1 MKVSNI
7 GIISKKIEKVNE
19 QFPVQ
24 DMLLQTG
31 QLIQYGSGVYGY
43 GHIPFLVKRK
53 IGQVISDTLK
63 KYGCAEVSLPL
74 LQPEQMWLDSG
85 RFQKYMDEKVLFRVL
100 TKDANYCLA
109 PTAEEAVVLFAKD
122 KLKSYKQL
130 PVTYFQIGEK
140 FRNELRSRGFLLR
153 GKSFEM
159 MDAYSFGRDFKDLE
173 VEYENIKK
181 AYAEIFNI
189 LGLNVQPVGADS
201 GAIGGSKS
209 EEFMCLSEIGEDNIL
224 FDAKSGRA
232 FNSELLDREDASEYL
247 LNTYG
252 IENLSDL
259 SSKKAVELG
268 HVFQIG
274 DKYSES
280 MGIKYIDADGVEKN
294 YQMGCYG
301 IGVSRTL
308 AMVYENSAR
317 KGDKA
322 FNGIVLPKNLSPY
335 LIYLVPKTDDKAL
348 YAEAERI
355 YQELLAQG
363 VSVLFDDRDGLSIGA
378 KAKDSTVVGTP
389 YVAILGNSLKNGV
402 IELEDNATGQKESV
416 QVQEFVSYVSNLNKD

>member
-100 TKDANYCLA
+100 TKDSNYCLA

-140 FRNELRSRGFLLR
+140 FRNELR
-153 GKSFEM
+153 
-159 MDAYSFGRDFKDLE
+159 
-173 VEYENIKK
+173 
-181 AYAEIFNI
+181 
-189 LGLNVQPVGADS
+189 
-201 GAIGGSKS
+201 
-209 EEFMCLSEIGEDNIL
+209 C
-224 FDAKSGRA
+224 
-232 FNSELLDREDASEYL
+232 
-247 LNTYG
+247 T
-252 IENLSDL
+252 
-259 SSKKAVELG
+259 
-268 HVFQIG
+268 
-274 DKYSES
+274 
-280 MGIKYIDADGVEKN
+280 
-294 YQMGCYG
+294 
-301 IGVSRTL
+301 
-308 AMVYENSAR
+308 
-317 KGDKA
+317 
-322 FNGIVLPKNLSPY
+322 
-335 LIYLVPKTDDKAL
+335 
-348 YAEAERI
+348 
-355 YQELLAQG
+355 
-363 VSVLFDDRDGLSIGA
+363 
-378 KAKDSTVVGTP
+378 ST
-389 YVAILGNSLKNGV
+389 
-402 IELEDNATGQKESV
+402 
-416 QVQEFVSYVSNLNKD
+416 